1 MIYGYCRVSTPKQSL
16 ERQMKNIRSLCPD
29 AIIYSDIYTGKTN
42 DRPKYQL
49 LLRKVSTGDMI
60 IFDEVSRM
68 SRNAVEGFKDYIML
82 LEKGVELKFIKEPQI
97 NTEVYKAAQKKQL
110 DMVGNDVAD
119 PIIEGVNKAILVLA
133 EKQFKTAFERAEQE
147 RLLLSQRT
155 KEGMAKGRKAGRRK
169 GAPQHQKKEMTA
181 KRIIRKN
188 SKIFGGSLNN
198 VDTMKLAG
206 ITAPTFYKYVK
217 QMKENAAE
225 RQMDISDYEM
235 DR

>member
-16 ERQMKNIRSLCPD
+16 ERQEKNIKSLYPE
-29 AIIYSDIYTGKTN
+29 AIIYSDTYSGRTS

-49 LLRKVSTGDMI
+49 LLKKAIKGDVI

-68 SRNAVEGFKDYIML
+68 SRNATEGFRDYIML
-82 LEKGVELKFIKEPQI
+82 LNKGVELRFIKEPQI
-97 NTEVYKAAQKKQL
+97 NTEVYREAQKRQL
-110 DMVGNDVAD
+110 DMVGDDVAD

-147 RLLLSQRT
+147 RVLLSQRT
-155 KEGMAKGRKAGRRK
+155 KEGMAKGKKAGRKK
-169 GAPQHQKKEMTA
+169 GVPQHQKKEMIA

-188 SKIFGGSLNN
+188 SRTFGGSLSN

-206 ITAPTFYKYVK
+206 ITPPTFYKYIK
-217 QMKENAAE
+217 EMKENAAE
-225 RQMDISDYEM
+225 RQMDINDYT
-235 DR
+235 